1 MRVFST
7 WTQSPSRLVAVNCVP
22 LGAAPRT
29 GAFLEGADL
38 MFTLG
43 RCKKTISRFCVA
55 GAWRVSAF
63 PADAVAAVWGE
74 LPVMPEGEDQA
85 KRRQLVLIEMVQGC
99 AEPPGPER
107 RVRIPLLERLLQ
119 FPSLFSR
126 LRLAK
131 GRTQGRLQLM
141 LRRLQR
147 RQSAFAVTRNPSR
160 FGRCRSAR
168 QAGKDAPPLVSR
180 LAPREKNRH
189 QWVVQLAI

>member
-38 MFTLG
+38 MFTPD
-43 RCKKTISRFCVA
+43 RCKKTTSRFCVA

-74 LPVMPEGEDQA
+74 LPVMPEGGRSGQA
-85 KRRQLVLIEMVQGC
+85 KAVGADREGSGVRG
-99 AEPPGPER
+99 AAWPGTTGSDSTPGEASA
-107 RVRIPLLERLLQ
+107 VSVP
-119 FPSLFSR
+119 FSR

-147 RQSAFAVTRNPSR
+147 QQSAFAVTRNPSR

-180 LAPREKNRH
+180 LLRAA
-189 QWVVQLAI
+189 VVTERATIQ